1 MCETAFSLSLQE
13 RMQRLQELTDFTESC
28 QAELRDLFDSL
39 GWSQELDTHA
49 VQMEVCPFDP
59 NHTVPRERME
69 KHKAACQLS
78 QLGYS
83 KEEQAEMFDPSVYY
97 EKANIPSITMDKDTF
112 RQVIL
117 QTRENAPHV
126 SSAGLHTQSDTST
139 DLPDIPQ
146 NHKRALCDLTVAERM
161 AVYDHVIQE
170 ASQQSAK
177 RESNNED
184 LYVDLVAKLKK
195 GEQQSGPKSHLEVLA
210 EMRDY
215 RRRRQSYRAKN
226 VHITKKSYTEV
237 IREVIDIHS
246 GELGRIWQEVKDEE
260 SRASQPSS
268 HSYRGA
274 SEKGRSASVESR
286 ESRIS
291 SRDEHGHKQHRK
303 RSRSRSRKRSRERK
317 HKSKRDS
324 HSPDVERHHKKKKK
338 KNKS

>member
-1 MCETAFSLSLQE
+1 M
-13 RMQRLQELTDFTESC
+13 
-28 QAELRDLFDSL
+28 
-39 GWSQELDTHA
+39 
-49 VQMEVCPFDP
+49 
-59 NHTVPRERME
+59 
-69 KHKAACQLS
+69 
-78 QLGYS
+78 
-83 KEEQAEMFDPSVYY
+83 
-97 EKANIPSITMDKDTF
+97 
-112 RQVIL
+112 
-117 QTRENAPHV
+117 
-126 SSAGLHTQSDTST
+126 
-139 DLPDIPQ
+139 
-146 NHKRALCDLTVAERM
+146 AERL
-161 AVYDHVIQE
+161 AIHGHVIQE

-195 GEQQSGPKSHLEVLA
+195 GDKQSGPKSHLEVLA

-246 GELGRIWQEVKDEE
+246 EELGRIWQEVKDEE
-260 SRASQPSS
+260 SKASQQSS
-268 HSYRGA
+268 HRG
-274 SEKGRSASVESR
+274 SNEKDRSASVESR

-303 RSRSRSRKRSRERK
+303 RSRSRKRSRERK

-338 KNKS
+338 KKKS

>member
-1 MCETAFSLSLQE
+1 MCETTFSLGLHE
-13 RMQRLQELTDFTESC
+13 RVQRLQELTDFTESC

-39 GWSQELDTHA
+39 EWSQELETHA

-59 NHTVPRERME
+59 NHTVPRDRME

-97 EKANIPSITMDKDTF
+97 EKANIPSITLDVDTF
-112 RQVIL
+112 HKVIL

-126 SSAGLHTQSDTST
+126 SSTGMHTQRDTSR

-146 NHKRALCDLTVAERM
+146 NHKRALCDLTVAERL
-161 AVYDHVIQE
+161 AVHDHVLQE

-195 GEQQSGPKSHLEVLA
+195 GDKQSGPKSHLEVLA

-246 GELGRIWQEVKDEE
+246 EELGRIWQEVKDEE
-260 SRASQPSS
+260 SKASEQSS
-268 HSYRGA
+268 HRGSY
-274 SEKGRSASVESR
+274 EKDRSASVESQ

-291 SRDEHGHKQHRK
+291 SRDEHGHKQHHK
-303 RSRSRSRKRSRERK
+303 RSRKRSREKK
-317 HKSKRDS
+317 HKRKRDS

>member
-1 MCETAFSLSLQE
+1 MGETSFSLGLQE

-39 GWSQELDTHA
+39 EWSQELDAHA
-49 VQMEVCPFDP
+49 VQTEVCPFDP
-59 NHTVPRERME
+59 NHTVPRDRME

-97 EKANIPSITMDKDTF
+97 EKANIPSITMDVDTF
-112 RQVIL
+112 HQVIL

-126 SSAGLHTQSDTST
+126 SSTGIHSKRDTST
-139 DLPDIPQ
+139 DLPNIPQ
-146 NHKRALCDLTVAERM
+146 NHKRALCDLTVAERL
-161 AVYDHVIQE
+161 AVYGHVLQE

-177 RESNNED
+177 RECNNED

-195 GEQQSGPKSHLEVLA
+195 GDKQSGPKSHLEVLA

-226 VHITKKSYTEV
+226 VHVTKKSYTEV

-246 GELGRIWQEVKDEE
+246 EELGRIWQEVKDEE
-260 SRASQPSS
+260 SQQSS
-268 HSYRGA
+268 HRGSY
-274 SEKGRSASVESR
+274 EKGRSASVESR

-291 SRDEHGHKQHRK
+291 TRDEHGHKQH
-303 RSRSRSRKRSRERK
+303 RKRSRERK

-338 KNKS
+338 KKNKS